1 MYKIVLKAKD
11 SITGPMDDSM
21 KAHGNRT
28 KSMEAENFNGPM
40 GEFTKER
47 IDRTKGMVMGN
58 FYGQMV
64 KNILAIGRT
73 AARMELDS

>member
-1 MYKIVLKAKD
+1 
-11 SITGPMDDSM
+11 
-21 KAHGNRT
+21 
-28 KSMEAENFNGPM
+28 MEAENFNGPM

>member
-1 MYKIVLKAKD
+1 MAATTTEILYKIVLKAKD

-40 GEFTKER
+40 
-47 IDRTKGMVMGN
+47 
-58 FYGQMV
+58 V